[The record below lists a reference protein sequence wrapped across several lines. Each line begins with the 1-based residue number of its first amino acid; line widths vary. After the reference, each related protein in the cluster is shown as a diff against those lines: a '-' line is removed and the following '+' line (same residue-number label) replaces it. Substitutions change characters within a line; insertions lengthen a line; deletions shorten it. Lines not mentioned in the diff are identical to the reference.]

1 MKSIV
6 SFAVAL
12 ASLLSFSLPAT
23 AQVYVGGGYGPA
35 FVDSSQPIDDL
46 FSGTTTA
53 FRFAAGYRFNPHLSA
68 EALHVNFVADD
79 SSKNGAPRTHLKQQ
93 GTGIG
98 LALGTPLSPAWRV
111 DVKGGW
117 LRMQAE
123 FNNYSSSQVPIG
135 GSTERSWEPWWGL
148 SAAWSF
154 TRWPVAL
161 QLDYL
166 STRVSYGFPLNESGH
181 SQAWVLGAYYS
192 F

>member
-12 ASLLSFSLPAT
+12 VGLLSFSLST
-23 AQVYVGGGYGPA
+23 SAQVYVGGGYGPA
-35 FVDSSQPIDDL
+35 YIDSPQPL
-46 FSGTTTA
+46 SFFSGTTSA
-53 FRFAAGYRFNPHLSA
+53 WRLAAGYRFNPHLSA
-68 EALHVNFVADD
+68 EALHVNFDADD
-79 SSKNGAPRTHLKQQ
+79 SSVNGVPRTHLKQQ

-98 LALGTPLSPAWRV
+98 LVLGAPLSPAWRV
-111 DVKGGW
+111 DVKGG
-117 LRMQAE
+117 LMRMQAE
-123 FNNYSSSQVPIG
+123 FNNYTSSQVPIG

-166 STRVSYGFPLNESGH
+166 KTRVSYGTPLNGSGH